1 MPSPRLEIHALLT
14 ASSPAAALDR
24 LRVWEA
30 EYELDVL
37 SDAPEWPRTKAEKGG
52 VL

>member
-1 MPSPRLEIHALLT
+1 MPSPRHEIHALLT

-37 SDAPEWPRTKAEKGG
+37 SDAPEWPRSVAEEKGA
-52 VL
+52 L